1 MVNTTQNKLKT
12 ITLFMVIFL
21 VIPAISF
28 PNEDQTKPMN
38 PKNLIQYSCKDIMK
52 LDENTRVLAVTFL
65 HGYNLGKKGTTIFDR
80 AKLSDASYKFVDYCL
95 DHPKEKALSA
105 MGRFVK

>member
-1 MVNTTQNKLKT
+1 MINTTQSKLKT
-12 ITLFMVIFL
+12 ITLFMVIFM

-28 PNEDQTKPMN
+28 SNEDQTKPKSPIN
-38 PKNLIQYSCKDIMK
+38 VIQYSCKDIMK

-65 HGYNLGKKGTTIFDR
+65 HGYNLGKKGTTKFNR
-80 AKLSDASYKFVDYCL
+80 AKLSDASYKFVDYCM

-105 MGRFVK
+105 IGMIVK

>member
-1 MVNTTQNKLKT
+1 MNTTQNKLKT

-28 PNEDQTKPMN
+28 SNDDQNKSMS
-38 PKNLIQYSCKDIMK
+38 PKDLSHFSCKDVMN
-52 LDENTRVLAVTFL
+52 LDGNDRVIAVTFL
-65 HGYNLGKKGTTIFDR
+65 HGYYLGKKGTTIFDR

>member
-1 MVNTTQNKLKT
+1 MYTTHSKLKT

-28 PNEDQTKPMN
+28 TNEDQTKPMS
-38 PKNLIQYSCKDIMK
+38 PKNVIQYSCKDIMK

-65 HGYNLGKKGTTIFDR
+65 HGYNLGTTKFNR
-80 AKLSDASYKFVDYCL
+80 AKLSDASYKFIDYCK
-95 DHPKEKALSA
+95 DHPKERALSVI
-105 MGRFVK
+105 GRIVK